1 MAKATPLRSGDELAG
16 CSASSDAERAAA
28 QCALADS
35 PLDVFLEEMVVPYED
50 DEVTRLIIDSHDRI
64 AFQRVSHPT
73 VGGPRDWLLDVAAG
87 PDPLAAAATIA
98 AVSPAITPEM
108 AAAVSKLSHLKA
120 QAFTED
126 FHDEPNS
133 GGGALLGILAAQMM
147 RIPRRV
153 GCRLSRP

>member
-1 MAKATPLRSGDELAG
+1 M
-16 CSASSDAERAAA
+16 
-28 QCALADS
+28 
-35 PLDVFLEEMVVPYED
+35 VPYED

-64 AFQRVSHPT
+64 AFQRVSHLT
-73 VGGPRDWLLDVAAG
+73 VGGLRDWLLDVAAG

-126 FHDEPNS
+126 LHDEPNS